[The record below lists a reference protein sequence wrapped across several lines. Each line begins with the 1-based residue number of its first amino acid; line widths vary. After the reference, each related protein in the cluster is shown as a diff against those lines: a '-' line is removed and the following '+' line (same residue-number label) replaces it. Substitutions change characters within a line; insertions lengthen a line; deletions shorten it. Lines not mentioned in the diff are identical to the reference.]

1 MASTEDDIRQELEA
15 KTSDD
20 RLTRLAERL
29 GATAAAS
36 AVFGTPVES
45 EGTTVIPVARVR
57 WGVGG
62 GSGKG
67 MGKRNRKDEDVADD
81 SEGFGG
87 GGGVQ
92 ASPVG
97 YINVR
102 GGEAS
107 YRRINDPLRYIVA
120 LLVLPVAMGLAAV
133 MVMLTAALIAR
144 KMLATMSTTMGNFRL
159 PIPRLTFR
167 N

>member
-1 MASTEDDIRQELEA
+1 MASTEEDIRQELEA

-62 GSGKG
+62 GSGS
-67 MGKRNRKDEDVADD
+67 GKKDD

-92 ASPVG
+92 AAPVG
-97 YINVR
+97 YIDVR

-144 KMLATMSTTMGNFRL
+144 KTLATMSTTMGNFRL
-159 PIPRLTFR
+159 PLPRLTFR
-167 N
+167 S

>member
-1 MASTEDDIRQELEA
+1 
-15 KTSDD
+15 
-20 RLTRLAERL
+20 
-29 GATAAAS
+29 
-36 AVFGTPVES
+36 VFGTPVES

-62 GSGKG
+62 GSGS
-67 MGKRNRKDEDVADD
+67 GKKDD

-92 ASPVG
+92 AAPVG
-97 YINVR
+97 YIDVR

-144 KMLATMSTTMGNFRL
+144 KTLATMSTTMGNFRL
-159 PIPRLTFR
+159 PLPRLTFR
-167 N
+167 S

>member
-1 MASTEDDIRQELEA
+1 MASTEEDIRQELEA

-62 GSGKG
+62 GSGH
-67 MGKRNRKDEDVADD
+67 GKKDD
-81 SEGFGG
+81 SDGFGG

-97 YINVR
+97 YIDVR
-102 GGEAS
+102 GGAAS

-120 LLVLPVAMGLAAV
+120 LLVLPLAMGLAAM

-144 KMLATMSTTMGNFRL
+144 KMLATMGTTMGNFRL

-167 N
+167 S

>member
-1 MASTEDDIRQELEA
+1 MASTEEDIREQVEA
-15 KTSDD
+15 DVSDD
-20 RLTRLAERL
+20 KLTRMAERL

-57 WGVGG
+57 WGFGG
-62 GSGKG
+62 GSGR
-67 MGKRNRKDEDVADD
+67 GKKED

-92 ASPVG
+92 AAPVG
-97 YINVR
+97 YIDVR

-107 YRRINDPLRYIVA
+107 YRRINDPIRYLVA
-120 LLVLPVAMGLAAV
+120 LLVLPIAMGLAAV
-133 MVMLTAALIAR
+133 MVMITAALIAR
-144 KMLATMSTTMGNFRL
+144 RTLTTLTATMGNFRL

-167 N
+167 S